1 MRKATNIERIL
12 CDIKDLA
19 QSVANGNER
28 IKAAYFDRDDDLI
41 IVTEDGKSSYD
52 WLIGFGNDNADDN
65 AE

>member
-41 IVTEDGKSSYD
+41 IVTEDAKSTYE
-52 WLIGFGNDNADDN
+52 WLIGFGDDNADD
-65 AE
+65 